1 VALADMH
8 AGHRLGLLNPETVLL
23 READD
28 GSVEEWT
35 PELTETQRRLWH
47 IYQENIEQVK
57 ALAGRDEVVVI
68 HDGDATHGTTYRE
81 GLIPGTT
88 QADQREIAVQNL
100 RPLAELRSVRKVR
113 LVTGTAVHVPNSAE
127 MRIAHKL
134 AALTGRDVQAV
145 HHTRLTVDGVV
156 FDVAHH
162 GPFPGS
168 RDWLRGNVARYY
180 LRSCMYEDRRQGL
193 EPARV
198 YLRGHYHTRVHEVL
212 DEAWRGQRWQSD
224 LYILPSF
231 CGLTAYARKVTRSE
245 PVLVNGLVAFE
256 IVDGVLV
263 RAHEMLDWLDLRTE
277 EVL

>member
-1 VALADMH
+1 
-8 AGHRLGLLNPETVLL
+8 
-23 READD
+23 
-28 GSVEEWT
+28 
-35 PELTETQRRLWH
+35 
-47 IYQENIEQVK
+47 
-57 ALAGRDEVVVI
+57 VVVI
-68 HDGDATHGTTYRE
+68 HDGDATHGVHYRE
-81 GLIPGTT
+81 GLIPGTMV
-88 QADQREIAVQNL
+88 ADQREIAVQNL
-100 RPLAELRSVRKVR
+100 RPLVELRSVRKVR
-113 LVTGTAVHVPNSAE
+113 LVTGTAIHVPNSAE
-127 MRIAHKL
+127 MRTAHRL
-134 AALTGRDVQAV
+134 AVLTGRDVQAV
-145 HHTRLTVDGVV
+145 HHARLSVDGVV

-198 YLRGHYHTRVHEVL
+198 YLRGHYHTWVHEVL
-212 DEAWRGQRWQSD
+212 DEAWQGQRWQSD
-224 LYILPSF
+224 LYVLPSF

-263 RAHEMLDWLDLRTE
+263 SAHEMLDWLDLRTE